1 MTTFCLKLAII
12 AGALWAPVSFSSST
26 QFDII
31 YGEDNRVDTFQ
42 CTNPLFKTL
51 AKSTAAQVANENIK
65 IRGNTAELRG
75 KSLGEVF
82 KLCEKER
89 FYHQPFV
96 ANCSGFLV
104 APDIVVSAGHCFEM
118 GPSMCSKH
126 SWVFDYKVDHEK
138 QTNVSVPSSSVYKC
152 KEVIE
157 WKLTRT
163 QDYAVIR
170 LDRKVTDRAP
180 VKLAS
185 DFKVGTEVVLIG
197 HPSGLPQKI
206 ADQGFV
212 KSVSETEF
220 RATVDAFQI
229 NSGSAVFNAKT
240 GDLMGILVRGK
251 MDYRTNREFNCTEVN
266 TTSDSDDGEDIS
278 KNTQFLPALKAAI
291 E

>member
-1 MTTFCLKLAII
+1 MTTFCLNLAII
-12 AGALWAPVSFSSST
+12 AGVLWAPVSFSSST

-65 IRGNTAELRG
+65 IRGNAAELRG

-89 FYHQPFV
+89 FFHQPFV

-180 VKLAS
+180 VKLAT

-278 KNTQFLPALKAAI
+278 KNTQFISALNAAI